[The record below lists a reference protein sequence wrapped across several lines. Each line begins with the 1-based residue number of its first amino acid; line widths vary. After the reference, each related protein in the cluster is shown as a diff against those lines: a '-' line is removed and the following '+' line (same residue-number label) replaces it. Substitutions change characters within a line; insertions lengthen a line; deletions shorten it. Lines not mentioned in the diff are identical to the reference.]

1 VISQDPDTNN
11 VRSGQGAST
20 HRGSIIEA
28 HGDDCRP
35 ARMSLGGRVSVHPA
49 STNGRDRSRRAH
61 WPSASGVI
69 FAGPVSETKPF
80 VVIVH
85 CCRWQCF
92 QGCSNDPFIGLG
104 RIGARVDDSDSMRRG
119 LIIKALV
126 TGPNAVGGVRDNER
140 DVYLTRRTAAY
151 DALRPASLPAG
162 DASRATA
169 SSSPQG
175 SASPLGEGL
184 QRATRGR
191 LSSLA
196 Q

>member
-1 VISQDPDTNN
+1 MPPKATYKIH
-11 VRSGQGAST
+11 SGA
-20 HRGSIIEA
+20 I
-28 HGDDCRP
+28 GDGIA
-35 ARMSLGGRVSVHPA
+35 ARMSLGGPCFSSPCLHKWPRPFPP
-49 STNGRDRSRRAH
+49 STL
-61 WPSASGVI
+61 PSASGVI

-80 VVIVH
+80 AVIVY